1 MAHIQQ
7 LTYGIST
14 TTMSSNPDIPLDPS
28 GAETQVIIK
37 MPFTFDVD
45 GLTAELF
52 GEEYELTGTIIDTYL
67 QLSRSAFY
75 AEGANTGWLNY
86 IQGDEEDHFDVYVDQ
101 QHADA
106 AINAIKTVTNFTQG
120 QTYDPANSGAQVI
133 DASGVFE
140 NASDTWNNYNSV
152 HDFVISWFAWK
163 ILGHPGAL
171 AAISNDSH
179 LREKYT
185 EFFNEGINAMKGAN
199 NCAIEDVSA
208 LQSRS
213 IADVSGEIITTGQ
226 PTNGMSQADLRLI
239 VQQLMEQAPAR
250 FTDADRGVL
259 EPVEWCEGDII
270 QIQLVMSNNSFAVA
284 NTISGTTKTT
294 PDGRARIN
302 PNTGDKYFTSVNTG
316 HILNDEYILQLHMGP

>member
-1 MAHIQQ
+1 MTHIQQ

-14 TTMSSNPDIPLDPS
+14 TTMSSNIHIPLDIS
-28 GAETQVIIK
+28 GAETPVTVK
-37 MPFTFDVD
+37 MPFTFEVD

-52 GEEYELTGTIIDTYL
+52 GQEFELTGTIIDTYL
-67 QLSRSAFY
+67 QLSRVAFY

-86 IQGDEEDHFDVYVDQ
+86 IQSDNEDHFNVYVDQ
-101 QHADA
+101 VHADA

-120 QTYDPANSGAQVI
+120 QTYDPENSGALVI
-133 DASGVFE
+133 DASGVFA
-140 NASDTWNNYNSV
+140 NASNTWNNYNSV

-185 EFFNEGINAMKGAN
+185 EFFNEGINAMKGAD
-199 NCAIEDVSA
+199 NCA
-208 LQSRS
+208 
-213 IADVSGEIITTGQ
+213 IADVSTMQSRAIADVNDEIITTGQ
-226 PTNGMSQADLRLI
+226 PANGMSQSDLRLI

-259 EPVEWCEGDII
+259 EPVEWYPGDII

-284 NTISGTTKTT
+284 NRVSGTTETE
-294 PDGRARIN
+294 PDGRGRTN
-302 PNTGDKYFTSVNTG
+302 PATGDKYFTSVNTG
-316 HILNDEYILQLHMGP
+316 HIMNDEYILQLHMGQ